1 MIPMALGLLASVTG
15 ARLVGGDDGLVVD
28 ATVTT
33 DSRECV
39 PGSLYVARQGEHAD
53 GHDYA
58 PAAAAAGAVAVLGER
73 PVEGLPTLVVEDVQT
88 AFGRVARA
96 VVDQAPGLTVVGVT
110 GSSGKTTVKDL
121 LAAVLS
127 TSGPTIAPV
136 NSLNGEIG
144 VPLTVC
150 RVEETTRFLVAEM
163 GARGIGHIAY
173 LTTIAPPQV
182 AVVLNV
188 GLAHVGEFGSIENI
202 ALAKSELPRA
212 VPADGVAVLNRDD
225 PAVTAMAEG
234 LACRVVFV
242 GEHEEADLRAG
253 DITLDA
259 RGRAS
264 YTLVRGE
271 TSVGRITLAQTGR
284 HQVGNSL
291 SVVAAALE
299 VGVPLKQIVERLA
312 TAGPVSRWR
321 MEVSERAD
329 GVTVVNDAYNANPD
343 SVRAALKALADM
355 DAPGRRVAVL
365 GGMLELGHASVEQH
379 RATGSVAAELGVD
392 LVVGVGDL
400 ARDVVMAFQAAGT
413 GEAHWVGDND
423 AAHDLLESLLRPGD
437 VVLLKSSRDAGLR
450 WLGDR
455 LAGVGPEAH
464 PERALRHNDPTVLDE
479 GAHDTAGRSSQEG
492 NSSA

>member
-1 MIPMALGLLASVTG
+1 MIPMTLGELASATG
-15 ARLVGGDDGLVVD
+15 ASLVGGTSETVVD
-28 ATVTT
+28 ASVTT

-39 PGSLYVARQGEHAD
+39 PGSLYVARRGEHAD

-73 PVEGLPTLVVEDVQT
+73 PVAGVPTLVVEDVQA
-88 AFGRVARA
+88 AFGRVARG
-96 VVDQAPGLTVVGVT
+96 VVDRAPGLTIVGVT

-127 TSGPTIAPV
+127 TSGPTVAPV

-150 RVEETTRFLVAEM
+150 RVEPRTRYLVAEM
-163 GARGIGHIAY
+163 GARGIGHIRY
-173 LTTIAPPQV
+173 LTTIAPPRV

-188 GLAHVGEFGSIENI
+188 GMAHVGEFGSVENI

-212 VPADGVAVLNRDD
+212 VPADGLAVLNRDD
-225 PAVTAMAEG
+225 PAVHAMAAG
-234 LACRVVFV
+234 LACRVVLV
-242 GEHEEADLRAG
+242 GEHEESDLRAV
-253 DITLDA
+253 DVALDA

-264 YTLVRGE
+264 YTLVRRGAADLP
-271 TSVGRITLAQTGR
+271 VTLAQPGR

-291 SVVAAALE
+291 AVVAAALE
-299 VGVPLKQIVERLA
+299 VGVPVEQVLGTLA

-321 MEVSERAD
+321 MEITDRAD
-329 GVTVVNDAYNANPD
+329 GATVVNDAYNANPD
-343 SVRAALKALADM
+343 SMRAALQALAAM
-355 DAPGRRVAVL
+355 EASGRRIAVL
-365 GGMLELGHASVEQH
+365 GGMLELGPASEEQH
-379 RATGSVAAELGVD
+379 RATGRTAAELGVD
-392 LVVGVGDL
+392 VLLGVGDL
-400 ARDVVMAFQAAGT
+400 ARDVVSGFESVGT
-413 GEAHWVGDND
+413 GEAHWVTDTD
-423 AAHDLLESLLRPGD
+423 AAYDWVEARLRPGD

-455 LAGVGPEAH
+455 LAGAGPDAD
-464 PERALRHNDPTVLDE
+464 PGPTLRHNEPAVLDE
-479 GAHDTAGRSSQEG
+479 GARPAPGRSSHER